1 MSASLE
7 AVYGQAKEGINSEEI
22 LEKFNDWRRN
32 KREEFTSV
40 RNETEIC
47 IQRLVA
53 WFQSTLKVTGVLLPG
68 DVVA

>member
-22 LEKFNDWRRN
+22 LEKFNDWRCN

-40 RNETEIC
+40 RSETETC
-47 IQRLVA
+47 IQRLVS
-53 WFQSTLKVTGVLLPG
+53 WFQNTLKVTGVLLPG
-68 DVVA
+68 DVIA

>member
-22 LEKFNDWRRN
+22 LEQFNDWRCN

-40 RNETEIC
+40 RSETETC
-47 IQRLVA
+47 IQRLVS
-53 WFQSTLKVTGVLLPG
+53 WFQNTLKVTGVLLPG
-68 DVVA
+68 DVIA